1 MSPEL
6 VYLIVGA
13 GLLLATVLPKL
24 VHGRAFSVPMA
35 ALGFGVA
42 AGALLPGE
50 EPLRPI
56 LDATATSHLAE
67 ACVILSLMGVGLA
80 IDRPLHWK
88 TWGPTWRLLGI
99 AMPLTIAAV
108 ALLGWWAV
116 GLTLPAAVLL
126 GAVLSPTDP
135 VLASEVQVAPPT
147 VTEGQDEA
155 AGDEASEE
163 DPEEDPVRFTLTSEA
178 GLNDA
183 LAFPFVYFALFMMD
197 RGPVGDW
204 LAAWVLWTLVGKIL
218 VAAVVGGLAGYAL
231 ARMAFGRA
239 SGPFRVAE
247 LGNAMLGV
255 AATFAIYGLTEVVGG
270 YGFLAVFAAGVAM
283 RSVERGHGYHRQLHE
298 LIEYIETI
306 LTLVLLL
313 MLGAAMSAG
322 LLAELGWAEVG
333 VGVALVVVIRPLVG
347 WLSLVGNP
355 ELGPRERLVSATFG
369 VRGIGSIFYLTY
381 ALASERMSEDLE
393 LWGVVAFT
401 IALSVVVHGVTAAPA
416 MRWLE
421 TERAARAARQS
432 S

>member
-6 VYLIVGA
+6 VYLLVGA

-24 VHGRAFSVPMA
+24 VHGRAFSVPIA
-35 ALGFGVA
+35 VLAFGVA
-42 AGALLPGE
+42 AGWLLPGE
-50 EPLRPI
+50 QPLRPI

-80 IDRPLHWK
+80 IERPLHWR

-99 AMPLTIAAV
+99 AMPLTIVAV
-108 ALLGWWAV
+108 GLLGWWAV
-116 GLTLPAAVLL
+116 GLTLPAAILL

-135 VLASEVQVAPPT
+135 VLASDVQVAPPN
-147 VTEGQDEA
+147 VAEGQDDA
-155 AGDEASEE
+155 AGDEANEE
-163 DPEEDPVRFTLTSEA
+163 DPEEDAVRFTLTSEA

-183 LAFPFVYFALFMMD
+183 LAFPFVYFALYLLD

-204 LAAWVLWTLVGKIL
+204 LAEWVLWTLLGKIL
-218 VAAVVGGLAGYAL
+218 VAIVVGGLAGYGL
-231 ARMAFGRA
+231 ARMAFGRK
-239 SGPFRVAE
+239 SGAFRVAE
-247 LGNAMLGV
+247 VGNALLGI

-270 YGFLAVFAAGVAM
+270 YGFLGVFAAGVAM
-283 RSVERGHGYHRQLHE
+283 RSVERGHGYHRRLHE

-322 LLAELGWAEVG
+322 LLTQLGWAEVA
-333 VGVALVVVIRPLVG
+333 VGVALVFVVRPLVA
-347 WLSLVGNP
+347 WLSLGGIA
-355 ELGPRERLVSATFG
+355 ELGPRERFVTAVFG
-369 VRGIGSIFYLTY
+369 VRGIGSIYYLTY
-381 ALASERMSEDLE
+381 ALASERVPEDLE

-401 IALSVVVHGVTAAPA
+401 ISLSVVVHGVTATPA

-421 TERAARAARQS
+421 ERRQALRPS
-432 S
+432 